1 MGALPGNLHVIG
13 QAGKKSPKNNPQYT
27 ILPNPTPITEVA
39 AAIIMRPDHNFLLA
53 RRPGGK
59 PYSGYWEFPG
69 GKIEAGESSLA
80 ALERELNEELGIRL
94 THARPW
100 ITRVF
105 FYAHA
110 TVRLHF
116 FRVTEWHG
124 EPKPLENQ
132 SLSWQSANDIKVAP
146 VLPAN
151 APVLRALSLPPIYA
165 ITQATE
171 IGTDASLQN
180 IAHALQQGVRLL
192 QIREKTMTKDQLDIF
207 AHKVISLA
215 HQYDAKVLINGDIE
229 FSQETGM
236 DGIHLTAAQLMAL
249 ESRPELKW
257 CGASC
262 HNIEELFQAE
272 QLGLDFVVL
281 GPVFP
286 TLSHPGLSTT
296 LGWQRFAAL
305 IRNYSLPVYALG
317 GLRRQDLSAA
327 QEMGAHGI
335 AMVRGINTSD

>member
-1 MGALPGNLHVIG
+1 
-13 QAGKKSPKNNPQYT
+13 
-27 ILPNPTPITEVA
+27 
-39 AAIIMRPDHNFLLA
+39 MRPDHSFLLA

-80 ALERELNEELGIRL
+80 ALERELDEELGIQL

-105 FYAHA
+105 FYTHA

-151 APVLRALSLPPIYA
+151 APILRALLLPPIYA

-171 IGTDASLQN
+171 IGTDASLQS

-192 QIREKTMTKDQLDIF
+192 QIREKTMAKDQLDIF
-207 AHKVISLA
+207 AHKVVSLA
-215 HQYDAKVLINGDIE
+215 HQYDANVLINGGSE
-229 FSQETGM
+229 FSQEIGM
-236 DGIHLTAAQLMAL
+236 DGIHLTASQLMTL
-249 ESRPELKW
+249 ESRPEFKL

-262 HNIEELFQAE
+262 HNIEELFRAE

-296 LGWQRFAAL
+296 LGWQKFAAL
-305 IRNYSLPVYALG
+305 IRHYSLPVYALG
-317 GLRRQDLSAA
+317 GLRRQDLPAA
-327 QEMGAHGI
+327 QELGAHGI
-335 AMVRGINTSD
+335 AMMRGINASD